1 MNSIIKLKHKCYF
14 SFLLILSFNLTF
26 TGIIQPDDILPLE
39 ISPTYTNEIG
49 SLGTIFTFRF
59 YIPNIYDKDN
69 MPTARG
75 YGASHGQFIGISFN
89 QISATFQHTCSLI
102 QTDNNLNIPVIPL
115 NSEDEPKTIYC
126 KINSIDNTKMLFP
139 GYNYKLIIKMISGT
153 ASGTFNSLFSITL
166 FTSTSNSTSGEI
178 IDSGTFNHINIF
190 PAHNPNSPQ
199 NPIAVLDP
207 TNTNLNVEVETN
219 FNFEV
224 KITFRGWFSWD
235 DYVICINLPKNQVN
249 VENPEMT
256 LSRPP
261 SSSIEV
267 PVGII
272 NSINLESNE
281 ERKYIGFYMDGS
293 LTENREGEILLMNF
307 SGFKTKESGLINDD
321 DSTNNNYIGIEIRY
335 RNSYAICASKNINFQ
350 VSLGNVKF
358 TVKHPESIIREDGQN
373 YIFDVFRGG
382 AFQIEFNINTP
393 KSVNNKYF
401 LIRQKDSKQFQRV
414 TFIASSCDFSSFNI
428 SSSNFNELP
437 KCFPI
442 KNKNKNEGTAED
454 NYNGIFFYYP
464 YVMKAD
470 TDYKLRVWM
479 FFDECGPEDT
489 ETTGLGVDRSKVEIQ
504 FYLEMYNNIN
514 KEKIGEKRIESKYIF
529 MEKIPTE
536 NSIVCYNTYM
546 GDKNYNNGYLF
557 NYNSYIGTG
566 KLLYREYFNW
576 NIYDYDSDDGQA
588 ILQNLYEEKT
598 PKFIYSEKTANK
610 LNEGTKILL
619 VNKITQDSGNNEK
632 LGQFFPMG
640 LFKNAIG
647 GNLVA
652 IEGKF
657 FMRLSRNF
665 FAQQKDS
672 NGNAEK
678 CSVSWGFGSPSI
690 KETQN
695 WKPEPKSYPKQ
706 KYNFITN
713 SDTFF
718 DDPTALYKA
727 HITDI
732 KDYSLES
739 DKNDGWEENQNKA
752 EWAFGDDETLE
763 DQISDDSPVDVYF
776 GLADTCHHWTKL
788 DQTITSLY
796 TPIEIIIGVTG
807 ETSGYS
813 RVMRFVKLFP
823 EGGVWHDNT
832 ISASNNDIFIRSND
846 FIFKNHY
853 AFNVDETDENDGD
866 EKGVCLLEV
875 LPGILDSQ
883 RAKSS
888 NFFLWIF
895 LGSLLDTDYDQ
906 ISSTYPIG
914 NLPDSAK
921 AYGYS
926 SQHSLHIKNFY
937 ASPSNSQRSDINSPI
952 YTLAMSMNSIYQT
965 ATSGYLFYL
974 GSLIVFYNKVKSNS
988 MYDLSNDPL
997 LIPYY
1002 CPYYISKAIE
1012 DPFSLGIFPSFI
1024 AGFGSFESM
1033 TNFGNK
1039 GFEKLVAQKIN
1050 NIQLN
1055 VLMLSGVKIVHN
1067 NNIGLE
1073 HFYNTVKF
1081 INNYSTNLMTL
1092 DVWNSREDNDNNL
1105 AKEYDSID
1113 AFIFFFNEKI
1123 TALNSVS
1130 PEPYIPNQLKTL
1142 VKSRKGNYC
1151 FYVYGKKF
1159 CTGLYGVANSDILLT
1174 RNSPSSKDNTPYLS
1188 INLKFEISQD
1198 LLRCESSPDE
1208 FCPTNLIGFW
1218 GISSNHDMI
1227 QYVTNYNTDSFLVDY
1242 NIYRTYINN
1251 NPPTF
1256 ELGQT
1261 MAFQDDPAIFIKI
1274 VFNSPFRTPIL
1285 SNTILSFKIKD
1296 ITNARCSVQ
1305 SHDVDLPSMNCY
1317 TNTDTSSADPG
1328 LIQCQ
1333 LVDSSMKYNIFC
1345 YELNYGTNGLFKF
1358 NSFKLNLPNETPYPG
1373 LGTLIFED
1381 TNEYTV
1387 NIINSDL
1394 SKVNSEIQATYIT
1407 SPHNEK
1413 SYSKVEFRIDLKRPA
1428 HPGMEIEI
1436 RSDMTNNFVQNSE
1449 CKLSLSKIEAFS
1461 MSDIDMDSYWTIGN
1475 SLVKNCEIT
1484 RVTSEFIIKAK
1495 LDDKIYKAEKIL
1507 SNIVYIYIWPFK
1519 TTVLEH
1525 NQYAYLTVKVNG
1537 NNIIQTEDTVN
1548 NKIYFSSISQNVDQK
1563 ECMDISGLL
1572 TITRL
1577 SSNIIGDLSDYTF
1590 KFNFNSASVP
1600 YSASTFKPLSF
1611 AQVFFPKEINFECEE
1626 CVKCYQV
1633 SSSGTTT
1640 TTAMIN
1646 CNFADYNILNI
1657 FFSREITSGNH
1668 PDLSILV
1675 TGIINP
1681 KTTPASNPN
1690 FFLNLINIDSY
1701 GERLAIFS
1709 STGSYSSGLDYIPNP
1724 KIGSLKFVYYIQ
1736 AISDHNPRKK
1746 AAYIFRF
1753 GFDYANYGYTSSS
1766 LPVLSSGSLLHI
1778 YFPRDYHLYINDN
1791 PTETQIF
1798 YKYVDNTETSFSRDS
1813 KILGRKIEIE
1823 LQATSSSA
1831 KLKYIEVRLNNIKNP
1846 SKIISTTENLV
1857 QNKYTGYFKIV
1868 CLNNPSSVQSSSA
1881 QQYYYVT
1888 GINSNTYRS
1897 DYITNENLRTNEFNW
1912 YRGNLIETD
1921 TANKDKLIIDILY
1934 NQKTYNV
1941 LFLQPGRYT
1950 KVHFVTSSDNE
1961 DKLNFYLKASSNR
1974 INFPSNSIVKTI
1986 EDSYVVPSL
1995 YGEPYEFYIGVPCTT
2010 NEGIYSVTP
2019 EISNTDEYIE
2029 APTIIINVRQIETAK
2044 VDFNINNVGI
2054 SPLNA
2059 KTRVYYYLS
2068 DINVDDLTI
2077 GWNKN
2082 FNDNFYPKKI
2092 IDFDNIVI
2100 PQKTVTDINKEISNV
2115 FSTLN
2120 VKLKTGESEP
2130 APSNTYNFKSANINR
2145 CYELTK
2151 KEISIREYASYNF
2164 LNYNSYTGYKLTDDL
2179 VIKNSGNDANLKSNE
2194 IKFEFSPPIYQPSFI
2209 LCELFC
2215 QYKTGDDESKLKF
2228 LNFDSMNTYLNTVK
2242 QNYFRKYS
2250 SNYFSSSI
2258 STGSL
2263 IYSNV
2268 IKGYQ
2273 YNAQCIYQT
2282 TQSDSSLIE
2291 YRVYPLTSQNL
2302 HSTYPPKTRCNTF
2315 YFISPIKEEIQQK
2328 YINYCQYVIGKN
2340 LGYENGGCVICSD
2353 SSGKIVPPG
2362 YSLYFPF
2369 SCQNEQCYDKSNSD
2383 LIDEMYNLAEEFNTK
2398 SKGSKYEFTICAT
2411 SNRICSSQIT
2421 EEQFNSAFNQF
2432 VNDVKTTEN
2441 VNQLFN
2447 IDYTDI
2453 NYIIYNGNY
2462 QNMIYVEDNINENDV
2477 SINFI
2482 SELSSDGS
2490 AIWRASYNSQVNFN
2504 ILCFWRIKISTDTK
2518 PTLEQMTN
2526 CFENDAYCGV
2536 FVANYGGHEYKIPD
2550 NKKKDVVVGEYTM
2563 YIACSHFV
2571 PSPVYYTS
2579 VKAINTME
2587 INEVSFSE
2595 KIKTKNIIGLL
2606 LLILLI

>member
-1 MNSIIKLKHKCYF
+1 MNNIIKIKHKCFF
-14 SFLLILSFNLTF
+14 SFLLILSLFNLTL

-59 YIPNIYDKDN
+59 YIPTIYDKDN
-69 MPTARG
+69 MPTVRG

-89 QISATFQHTCSLI
+89 QVSATFRHTCSLI
-102 QTDNNLNIPVIPL
+102 QTDNNLNIPVIPFD
-115 NSEDEPKTIYC
+115 SEDDPKTIYC
-126 KINSIDNTKMLFP
+126 KINSNDNTKMLFP

-153 ASGTFNSLFSITL
+153 ASGTFSRLFSITI
-166 FTSTSNSTSGEI
+166 FTSTSNSTSAEI

-190 PAHNPNSPQ
+190 PAHNENSPQ

-207 TNTNLNVEVETN
+207 INPSLNVEVETN

-224 KITFRGWFSWD
+224 KITFRDWFSWD
-235 DYVICINLPKNQVN
+235 DYVICINLPKTQVN

-256 LSRPP
+256 LSRP
-261 SSSIEV
+261 SESSIEI
-267 PVGII
+267 PVGTI

-281 ERKYIGFYMDGS
+281 ERKYIGFYMDGCM
-293 LTENREGEILLMNF
+293 TENKNGDILIMNF
-307 SGFKTKESGLINDD
+307 SGLKTKESGLINDD

-335 RNSYAICASKNINFQ
+335 RNSYVICASKKITFL

-358 TVKHPESIIREDGQN
+358 NVKHPESIIREDGQN

-401 LIRQKDSKQFQRV
+401 LIKQKDSKQFQRV

-442 KNKNKNEGTAED
+442 KNKNKKEGVAED
-454 NYNGIFFYYP
+454 SYNGIFFYYP

-489 ETTGLGVDRSKVEIQ
+489 ESTDPGVDRSKVEIK

-529 MEKIPTE
+529 MNRIQTE
-536 NSIVCYNTYM
+536 NGIVCYNTYM

-557 NYNSYIGTG
+557 NYNSYTGTS

-576 NIYDYDSDDGQA
+576 NIFDYDNDQE
-588 ILQNLYEEKT
+588 ILANLYEEKT
-598 PKFIYSEKTANK
+598 PKFIYSEKTTNK

-640 LFKNAIG
+640 LFKNNIG
-647 GNLVA
+647 GKIVA
-652 IEGKF
+652 IKGKF
-657 FMRLSRNF
+657 FMRLSQNF
-665 FAQQKDS
+665 FEQQKDS

-678 CSVSWGFGSPSI
+678 CAVSWGFGSPSI
-690 KETQN
+690 KDSLS
-695 WKPEPKSYPKQ
+695 WKPEPKFYPKQ

-718 DDPTALYKA
+718 DNPTALYNP
-727 HITDI
+727 HIVDI

-739 DKNDGWEENQNKA
+739 ESNEGWDEDHNKA

-788 DQTITSLY
+788 DQKITSLY
-796 TPIEIIIGVTG
+796 TPIEIIIGITG

-832 ISASNNDIFIRSND
+832 ISASGNDDIFIRSND

-853 AFNVDETDENDGD
+853 AFNVDEADENDSD

-926 SQHSLHIKNFY
+926 SQHSLHVKNFY
-937 ASPSNSQRSDINSPI
+937 NSPSNDQKSDINSPI

-965 ATSGYLFYL
+965 ATSGY
-974 GSLIVFYNKVKSNS
+974 LIVFYNKVKSNS

-1002 CPYYISKAIE
+1002 CPYYNSKAE
-1012 DPFSLGIFPSFI
+1012 KDPFSLGIFPAFI

-1050 NIQLN
+1050 NYQLN

-1067 NNIGLE
+1067 NNIGLK

-1092 DVWNSREDNDNNL
+1092 DVWNSSEDNENL
-1105 AKEYDSID
+1105 AKEYDTID
-1113 AFIFFFNEKI
+1113 SFIFFFNEKI
-1123 TALNSVS
+1123 TAINSIS

-1159 CTGLYGVANSDILLT
+1159 CTGLYGVTNSDILLT

-1198 LLRCESSPDE
+1198 LLRCESSPE
-1208 FCPTNLIGFW
+1208 KFCPTNLIGFW

-1305 SHDVDLPSMNCY
+1305 SFDVNAPSMNCY
-1317 TNTDTSSADPG
+1317 TNTDTSSEDLG

-1333 LVDSSMKYNIFC
+1333 LVESSMKYNIFC
-1345 YELNYGTNGLFKF
+1345 YELNYGTNGLFEF
-1358 NSFKLNLPNETPYPG
+1358 NSFKLNLPNEVLYPG

-1381 TNEYTV
+1381 SNEYTV
-1387 NIINSDL
+1387 NILNSDL
-1394 SKVNSEIQATYIT
+1394 SKANSEIQASYIT

-1428 HPGMEIEI
+1428 HPGMEVEL
-1436 RSDMTNNFVQNSE
+1436 RSDMTSYFDANSE

-1461 MSDIDMDSYWTIGN
+1461 MNDIDMDSYWTIGN
-1475 SLVKNCEIT
+1475 SLVKNCE
-1484 RVTSEFIIKAK
+1484 VTQVTGVISEFIIKAR

-1507 SNIVYIYIWPFK
+1507 SNYVYIYLWPFK
-1519 TTVLEH
+1519 TTILEH
-1525 NQYAYLTVKVNG
+1525 DQYAYLTVKVNG
-1537 NNIIQTEDTVN
+1537 NNIIQTEDTTN
-1548 NKIYFSSISQNVDQK
+1548 NKIYFSSISQNLNQNQCTNLPNFF
-1563 ECMDISGLL
+1563 EIE
-1572 TITRL
+1572 RR
-1577 SSNIIGDLSDYTF
+1577 SSNIIGDLSDFTF
-1590 KFNFNSASVP
+1590 KFKFDSGGIS
-1600 YSASTFKPLSF
+1600 YSAPNFKSLSL
-1611 AQVFFPKEINFECEE
+1611 AQIFFPKEINFECEE
-1626 CVKCYQV
+1626 CLKCYQV
-1633 SSSGTTT
+1633 SSTATT
-1640 TTAMIN
+1640 MIN
-1646 CNFADYNILNI
+1646 CNFEDYNILNI
-1657 FFSREITSGNH
+1657 FFSEEISLLNH
-1668 PDLSILV
+1668 EDLSILV

-1681 KTTPASNPN
+1681 KTTPASNLK
-1690 FFLNLINIDSY
+1690 FFLNLVNIDSY
-1701 GERLAIFS
+1701 GERLSIFS
-1709 STGSYSSGLDYIPNP
+1709 SSYSSGLTYISNP
-1724 KIGSLKFVYYIQ
+1724 VIGSLKFLYHIQ

-1746 AAYIFRF
+1746 ATYIFRF

-1766 LPVLSSGSLLHI
+1766 LPVLSGGSLLHI
-1778 YFPRDYHLYINDN
+1778 YFPRDYHLYINEN
-1791 PTETQIF
+1791 PAETIII
-1798 YKYVDNTETSFSRDS
+1798 YKYIDNQYNQFTKNAR
-1813 KILGRKIEIE
+1813 ILGRKIEIE
-1823 LQATSSSA
+1823 LEATLSSV
-1831 KLKYIEVRLNNIKNP
+1831 KLKYIEVRLNHIKNP

-1857 QNKYTGYFKIV
+1857 RNKYTGYFKIV
-1868 CLNNPSSVQSSSA
+1868 CLNNPSSVQSGA

-1897 DYITNENLRTNEFNW
+1897 DYITNENLRTNEYNW
-1912 YRGNLIETD
+1912 HRGNLIRTD
-1921 TANKDKLIIDILY
+1921 TANKDKLILDVLY
-1934 NQKTYNV
+1934 NKKTYNF

-1961 DKLNFYLKASSNR
+1961 DKLNFYLKASSIR
-1974 INFPSNSIVKTI
+1974 FKFPSNSIVKTL

-2010 NEGIYSVTP
+2010 NEGIYSVIP
-2019 EISNTDEYIE
+2019 EISSNEEYIE

-2044 VDFNINNVGI
+2044 VDFILNNVGI
-2054 SPLNA
+2054 SPLSA
-2059 KTRVYYYLS
+2059 KARIYYYLS
-2068 DINVDDLTI
+2068 DINVDDLNL

-2082 FNDNFYPKKI
+2082 FYDSLYPEKDI
-2092 IDFDNIVI
+2092 SIDNIVI
-2100 PQKTVTDINKEISNV
+2100 PRKTITDIDKEMSNV
-2115 FSTLN
+2115 FSTVN
-2120 VKLKTGESEP
+2120 VKLKDGESEP
-2130 APSNTYNFKSANINR
+2130 SSSNNFPFKSASINR
-2145 CYELTK
+2145 CYELTQK
-2151 KEISIREYASYNF
+2151 DLNIREFYTLYF
-2164 LNYNSYTGYKLTDDL
+2164 LDFNLYSGYKLTDDL

-2209 LCELFC
+2209 LCELYC
-2215 QYKTGDDESKLKF
+2215 QYKTGDDKSKLQF
-2228 LNFDSMNTYLNTVK
+2228 LDFNSMNNYLNTVK
-2242 QNYFRKYS
+2242 QNYFRKYA
-2250 SNYFSSSI
+2250 SNYFPSSTS
-2258 STGSL
+2258 SGSL
-2263 IYSNV
+2263 MFSNV

-2282 TQSDSSLIE
+2282 TQSDTNLIKVQN
-2291 YRVYPLTSQNL
+2291 YTLISQNL

-2353 SSGKIVPPG
+2353 SSGKIIPPG

-2383 LIDEMYNLAEEFNTK
+2383 LIDEMYNLAEEFNM
-2398 SKGSKYEFTICAT
+2398 C
-2411 SNRICSSQIT
+2411 
-2421 EEQFNSAFNQF
+2421 
-2432 VNDVKTTEN
+2432 
-2441 VNQLFN
+2441 
-2447 IDYTDI
+2447 
-2453 NYIIYNGNY
+2453 
-2462 QNMIYVEDNINENDV
+2462 
-2477 SINFI
+2477 NF
-2482 SELSSDGS
+2482 
-2490 AIWRASYNSQVNFN
+2490 
-2504 ILCFWRIKISTDTK
+2504 
-2518 PTLEQMTN
+2518 
-2526 CFENDAYCGV
+2526 
-2536 FVANYGGHEYKIPD
+2536 
-2550 NKKKDVVVGEYTM
+2550 
-2563 YIACSHFV
+2563 
-2571 PSPVYYTS
+2571 
-2579 VKAINTME
+2579 
-2587 INEVSFSE
+2587 
-2595 KIKTKNIIGLL
+2595 
-2606 LLILLI
+2606 